1 MQSSEQKQPPEPLG
15 KRSKSISRSVPP
27 AALNDVIGPE
37 HRWVSAKTLAAL
49 FDLDEKWLEDAR
61 GGRKEVDGPPFQ
73 KLGNADNS
81 PVRYNLAQAFD
92 WMSRFPTV
100 VNTAGKSFAQF
111 QSVGDFLRL
120 RSFTEPWLFGW
131 HGDELLDVVELLN
144 RGLLADDSS
153 VSLGWLTFPE
163 WIFLSL
169 GDARCSHDLR
179 VAIDQLADHASAL
192 YEDRLMTRIAEA
204 GASSPS
210 EVDRRAGSV

>member
-1 MQSSEQKQPPEPLG
+1 MQSLEQKQPPEPLG
-15 KRSKSISRSVPP
+15 KRSKSASRSLPP

-92 WMSRFPTV
+92 WMRRFPTV
-100 VNTAGKSFAQF
+100 VNTAGKSFSQF

-131 HGDELLDVVELLN
+131 HRDELLDVVELLN
-144 RGLLADDSS
+144 RGLLVDDGS

-163 WIFLSL
+163 WMFLSL
-169 GDARCSHDLR
+169 SDARCSHDLR
-179 VAIDQLADHASAL
+179 VAIDQLADHAVAL

-210 EVDRRAGSV
+210 EVDRRAGSI